1 MINYNI
7 KNNEL
12 QRRDYMAAKLPTLNT
27 IEKVLEHELDFNFS
41 INEKKINSTDE
52 FNTLLKEPFYNKN
65 KQIFYRGERINDP
78 KRTLTP
84 TLLRHKDEIF
94 KNGELIIN
102 IDYEYLLQF
111 YRSQGAYLDFY
122 RYIFGTASKYRMF
135 EICSF
140 SQHYLDMSPFID
152 FTKSLFVALSFALK
166 QKDFYEN
173 DIVIYAVEIDDKEH
187 YTNDIVT
194 AECWLHD
201 YKVTLLNSPEK
212 VARNNKG
219 ILGKAAVIESLEA
232 IEARSKNTSPTAKFI
247 DIPTNDLI
255 KFQQGVFMLLTDY
268 TMFYNSYLTKSIRE
282 NFHITKYV
290 ISKNICPDLL
300 NIIAKEAPWYQYECL
315 LDIKKAAAKATGT
328 DNHYR
333 ILKERLNQL

>member
-1 MINYNI
+1 
-7 KNNEL
+7 
-12 QRRDYMAAKLPTLNT
+12 MANKLPSLNT
-27 IEKVLEHELDFNFS
+27 IEKVLEHELDFNFR
-41 INEKKINSTDE
+41 INEKIIDSIEE
-52 FNTLLKEPFYNKN
+52 FNSFLKEPFYNN
-65 KQIFYRGERINDP
+65 KGRMFYRGERINDP

-84 TLLRHKDEIF
+84 TLLRHKEDIF
-94 KNGELIIN
+94 KNGELIVN
-102 IDYEYLLQF
+102 IDYEYLLSF
-111 YRSQGAYLDFY
+111 YKSKGAYLDFY

-166 QKDFYEN
+166 NKKEYED
-173 DIVIYAVEIDDKEH
+173 DIVIYTVEIEDDEH
-187 YTNDIVT
+187 YTDDIVT

-201 YKVTLLNSPEK
+201 YKVTVFNSPEK
-212 VARNNKG
+212 VVRNNKG
-219 ILGKAAVIESLEA
+219 RLSKSSVIDSIEA
-232 IEARSKNTSPTAKFI
+232 MEARSKTASPTAKFI

-268 TMFYNSYLTKSIRE
+268 SMLYNSYLTKSIRE

-290 ISKNICPDLL
+290 ISSKICKDLL
-300 NIIAKEAPWYQYECL
+300 ELISDEAPWYQYECL
-315 LDIKKAAAKATGT
+315 LDIKKAVEKATES

-333 ILKERLNQL
+333 ILKERLDSR